1 MITAVVM
8 TDGRRDC
15 IVRAVESL
23 DRLKGPISAKVIH
36 DDSGDVDYE
45 AWLWQTFP
53 GWLIKSTGRRSG
65 FGAAVRSARS
75 WLFEHD
81 RNPFTWWHEDD
92 FVLTRDIDL
101 HAMMRVLN
109 ERPQLTQLALRRQ
122 PWNEQEKAAGG
133 VVEQYPGD
141 FHEWSNGDA
150 TWLEHRRWF
159 TTNPAL
165 LPRWIIDDTIW
176 PLGANS
182 EGHYGLALFRDP
194 TLYSGFWGSLASGEW
209 CEHIGRERIGTGY

>member
-15 IVRAVESL
+15 ITRAIASF
-23 DRLKGPISAKVIH
+23 DRLKGPVSARVIH
-36 DDSGDVDYE
+36 DDSGDPAYA
-45 AWLWQTFP
+45 AWLWDAFD
-53 GWLIKSTGRRSG
+53 GWMVYSTPERSG
-65 FGAAVRSARS
+65 FGGAVRSARS
-75 WLFEHD
+75 WLCEHD
-81 RNPFTWWHEDD
+81 RNPYVWWHEDD

-101 HAMMRVLN
+101 HAMMRVLT
-109 ERPQLTQLALRRQ
+109 ERHLAQLALRRQ
-122 PWNEQEKAAGG
+122 PWNDRERAAGG

-165 LPRWIIDDTIW
+165 LPRWIVDDTLW
-176 PLGANS
+176 PTGANS

-194 TLYSGFWGSLASGEW
+194 NLYSGFWGSLESGEW
-209 CEHIGRERIGTGY
+209 CEHIGHERVGTGY